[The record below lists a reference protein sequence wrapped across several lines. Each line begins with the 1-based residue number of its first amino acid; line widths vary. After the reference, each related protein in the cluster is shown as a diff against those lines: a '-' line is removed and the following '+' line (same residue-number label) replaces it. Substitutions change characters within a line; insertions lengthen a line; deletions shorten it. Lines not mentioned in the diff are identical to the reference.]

1 MGVQEVR
8 FEFRDDEL
16 RRIHADAGHSQ
27 KRYGPD
33 LVRAFRKKVA
43 LLGAV
48 SDEPELRQHRAL
60 HLEKLKGDREGQSS
74 IRLNDQWRLILELST
89 DEDGRLIVIV
99 EIVDYH

>member
-1 MGVQEVR
+1 MR

-16 RRIHADAGHSQ
+16 RRFHADGGHSQ

-33 LVRAFRKKVA
+33 LVRAFRKKVP
-43 LLGAV
+43 LLGAI
-48 SDEPELRQHRAL
+48 SDEPELRHHRAL

-74 IRLNDQWRLILELST
+74 IRLNEQWRLILELST

>member
-1 MGVQEVR
+1 MR
-8 FEFRDDEL
+8 FGFRDDEL

-60 HLEKLKGDREGQSS
+60 HLERLKGDREGQSS
-74 IRLNDQWRLILELST
+74 IRLNAQWRLILELST
-89 DEDGRLIVIV
+89 DEDGCLIVIV